1 MKVTKTFT
9 IDNNVYKEFNKLSK
23 QNSINKSLFLEN
35 CMKKFIEQE
44 KNKIKNV

>member
-9 IDNNVYKEFNKLSK
+9 IDNEICKEFDILTK

-35 CMKKFIEQE
+35 CMKKYIEQE
-44 KNKIKNV
+44 KNKIK